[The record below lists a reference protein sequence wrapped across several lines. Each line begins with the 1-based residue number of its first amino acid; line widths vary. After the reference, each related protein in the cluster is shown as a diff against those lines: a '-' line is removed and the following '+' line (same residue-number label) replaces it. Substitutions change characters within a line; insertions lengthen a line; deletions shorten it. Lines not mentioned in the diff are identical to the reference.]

1 MTAQELYSVRDLK
14 FEAWLLVQSRANLLA
29 TAEDLVPITDDMPRP
44 KDMKSRTERLAI
56 KILEVGEELEK
67 VREKII
73 QAEIKLAEQIVSEV
87 NNPVLQKLA
96 ILRYVKCLSYKEIS
110 HSMKYTLRYIYI
122 LHDRFLKHFTTC
134 SS

>member
-1 MTAQELYSVRDLK
+1 MTRQDLDSVRDLK
-14 FEAWLLVQSRANLLA
+14 LRAWLLAQSRASLLA
-29 TAEDLVPITDDMPRP
+29 TAEDLVPITDNMPRP

-67 VREKII
+67 VREQII
-73 QAEIKLAEQIVSEV
+73 RAETKLAEQIVAEV
-87 NNPVLQKLA
+87 NNPALQKLA

-122 LHDRFLKHFTTC
+122 LHDKFLKHFI
-134 SS
+134 SSSS

>member
-1 MTAQELYSVRDLK
+1 MTRQKLNSVRNLK
-14 FEAWLLVQSRANLLA
+14 VKAWLLAQSRASLLA

-56 KILEVGEELEK
+56 KILEVDDELDK

-73 QAEIKLAEQIVSEV
+73 QAEINLTEQIISEV
-87 NNPVLQKLA
+87 DNPVLQKLA
-96 ILRYVKCLSYKEIS
+96 ILRYVKCLSYKDIS

-122 LHDRFLKHFTTC
+122 LHDKFLKHFTTC
-134 SS
+134 SP

>member
-1 MTAQELYSVRDLK
+1 MTEQELYSVRDLK
-14 FEAWLLVQSRANLLA
+14 FEAWLLAQSRANFLA

-56 KILEVGEELEK
+56 KILEVDEELDK

-122 LHDRFLKHFTTC
+122 LHDKFLKHFTTC